1 MTPEELA
8 SQLVTDFPELNL
20 TSRVDKGHAV
30 VDVSTDRLV
39 ALMTAMKER
48 PEYGFAMLMDLTAV
62 DWFEQRDIRFDLVYH
77 LYSVEHNHRLRV
89 KVQVGEIQHAPSLT
103 KLWPIAD
110 WFEREVWDLYGIRF
124 DGHPNLKRIMMYEE
138 FKGHPLRKDYPYNK
152 TQPLIEESWP
162 VRNLQIHMKEAGKI
176 HRP

>member
-1 MTPEELA
+1 MTPETLI
-8 SQLVTDFPELNL
+8 SQLTQDFPELGL
-20 TSRVDKGHAV
+20 SVRVDKGHAV
-30 VDVSTDRLV
+30 VDVAVEKLSL
-39 ALMTAMKER
+39 LMQAMKDR
-48 PEYGFAMLMDLTAV
+48 PEYDFAMLMDLTAV
-62 DWFEQRDIRFDLVYH
+62 DWFEKRSVRFDLVYH

-89 KVQVGEIQHAPSLT
+89 KVQVGESQHAPTST

-138 FKGHPLRKDYPYNK
+138 FKGHPLRKDYPYDK
-152 TQPLIEESWP
+152 RQPLIEESWP
-162 VRNLQIHMKEAGKI
+162 VRNLQIHMDEAKKI